1 VFSRTNLGLTTQHG
15 FEAELTARV
24 LDTRLVSWDLIFQH
38 GLQRTRLV
46 DLGDGLASTD
56 PGTGIFSQFGG
67 WVEGYSLGAR
77 FQAPLLGYA
86 DANGDGIIGLEEVQ
100 VDLAHPVYAGE
111 SVAPRSQTL
120 TTVLG
125 LFERR
130 LRLSALLERRTGFT
144 QINQLPFNHCA
155 QNTCRAV
162 VDPSTPLAE
171 QAEVVAAIWAGRL
184 PEKADFTR
192 LRELTAAVDLPA
204 SLARA
209 LRVSSASLALT
220 ARNVALWTDFSGP
233 DPESASPGL
242 GNPVSGGY
250 AAGIPQGRS
259 WTLRLDLGF

>member
-1 VFSRTNLGLTTQHG
+1 
-15 FEAELTARV
+15 
-24 LDTRLVSWDLIFQH
+24 
-38 GLQRTRLV
+38 
-46 DLGDGLASTD
+46 
-56 PGTGIFSQFGG
+56 
-67 WVEGYSLGAR
+67 
-77 FQAPLLGYA
+77 LGYA

-100 VDLAHPVYAGE
+100 LDLARPIYTGE
-111 SVAPRSQTL
+111 SVAPRAQTL

-144 QINQLPFNHCA
+144 QINQLKFNHCA

-171 QAEVVAAIWAGRL
+171 QAEAAAAIWAGRL

-233 DPESASPGL
+233 DPESAVPDTQ
-242 GNPVSGGY
+242 NPVGGVAY
-250 AAGIPQGRS
+250 AAGVPQGRS